1 MNMNSTPNWL
11 RCAAL
16 VVLLLAGCT
25 SLKFQQKAG
34 TEFTDTGKG
43 LKATTYVTP
52 EQYENMTPAERER
65 LNASVGV
72 SATVATW
79 GKTDPQPQEV
89 STQDLDKAQ
98 KASKE

>member
-1 MNMNSTPNWL
+1 MDLKLRSKASTNLL
-11 RCAAL
+11 RRAA
-16 VVLLLAGCT
+16 
-25 SLKFQQKAG
+25 SLQSQSG
-34 TEFTDTGKG
+34 TEFTDTGQG

-79 GKTDPQPQEV
+79 GKTNPQPQEV

-98 KASKE
+98 KAFKD

>member
-1 MNMNSTPNWL
+1 MNSTSNRL
-11 RCAAL
+11 RCATI
-16 VVLLLAGCT
+16 VVLLLAGCA
-25 SLKFQQKAG
+25 SLKFTQQTG

-79 GKTDPQPQEV
+79 GKTNPQPQEV

-98 KASKE
+98 KAFKD